1 MKRAGRIVRIC
12 IERMKKAVR
21 PGVTT
26 AELDRIGGA
35 ALREHGARSAPKLV
49 YGFPA
54 DMLISV
60 NDEAVHGIPGPRR
73 LRDGDLVKLD
83 VTVEKDGYM
92 ADAAITVPVGRV
104 SDERRRLVAAARAGF
119 EKAMEVAVAGNRVRD
134 IGRAIEG
141 EVKSRGFEV
150 VRDLCGHGIGRTIH
164 EPPSVPSHYDGRMTR
179 RSRGAGDRGGAHRRR
194 ALGAQGGRGRLDGPP
209 RTRLRGALRA
219 HHRHHPRPS
228 PPAHGGLSRAGRA
241 AGWHSDGLES
251 AGW

>member
-1 MKRAGRIVRIC
+1 MSIETQQELEALKRAGRIVRIC

-21 PGVTT
+21 AGVTT

-60 NDEAVHGIPGPRR
+60 NDQAVHGIPGPRR

-104 SDERRRLVAAARAGF
+104 TEERRRLVAAARAGF

-134 IGRAIEG
+134 IGRAVEG
-141 EVKSRGFEV
+141 EVESRGFGV
-150 VRDLCGHGIGRTIH
+150 VRELCGHGIGRTIH
-164 EPPSVPSHYDGRMTR
+164 EPPSIPSHYDGRMTQAVAEGLVLTVEPIVTE
-179 RSRGAGDRGGAHRRR
+179 RSSKTVEDEDGWTVRPADGGFAAHYEHT
-194 ALGAQGGRGRLDGPP
+194 LVITRGRPIL
-209 RTRLRGALRA
+209 L
-219 HHRHHPRPS
+219 
-228 PPAHGGLSRAGRA
+228 PAA
-241 AGWHSDGLES
+241 
-251 AGW
+251 

>member
-1 MKRAGRIVRIC
+1 MSIESKDGLDALMAAGAMWGIC

-35 ALREHGARSAPKLV
+35 ALREHGARSAPRLV

-104 SDERRRLVAAARAGF
+104 TEDRRRLVAAARGAFG
-119 EKAMEVAVAGNRVRD
+119 KAMEGAGAGNRVR
-134 IGRAIEG
+134 G
-141 EVKSRGFEV
+141 
-150 VRDLCGHGIGRTIH
+150 
-164 EPPSVPSHYDGRMTR
+164 TR
-179 RSRGAGDRGGAHRRR
+179 R
-194 ALGAQGGRGRLDGPP
+194 
-209 RTRLRGALRA
+209 
-219 HHRHHPRPS
+219 
-228 PPAHGGLSRAGRA
+228 
-241 AGWHSDGLES
+241 
-251 AGW
+251 

>member
-1 MKRAGRIVRIC
+1 MSIDSAEELEGMKRGGRIVRLC
-12 IERMKKAVR
+12 IERMKRAVR

-26 AELDRIGGA
+26 AELDAIGGA
-35 ALREHGARSAPKLV
+35 TLREQRARSAPRLV

-60 NDEAVHGIPGPRR
+60 NDQAVHGIPGPRR

-92 ADAAITVPVGRV
+92 ADAAVTVPVGRV
-104 SDERRRLVAAARAGF
+104 TDDRRRLVAAARAGF

-150 VRDLCGHGIGRTIH
+150 VRDLCGHGI
-164 EPPSVPSHYDGRMTR
+164 
-179 RSRGAGDRGGAHRRR
+179 
-194 ALGAQGGRGRLDGPP
+194 
-209 RTRLRGALRA
+209 
-219 HHRHHPRPS
+219 
-228 PPAHGGLSRAGRA
+228 
-241 AGWHSDGLES
+241 
-251 AGW
+251 